1 MEMTPAFGSFEV
13 DDNTYVHLIIFIH
26 DSLNTKI
33 RTAIAQDLS
42 KSKELIKREEELQ
55 NMLKEIEDLAQRY
68 TILEGKLIDLC
79 MT

>member
-1 MEMTPAFGSFEV
+1 MTI
-13 DDNTYVHLIIFIH
+13 HLIMYIH

-33 RTAIAQDLS
+33 RTAIAQDVS